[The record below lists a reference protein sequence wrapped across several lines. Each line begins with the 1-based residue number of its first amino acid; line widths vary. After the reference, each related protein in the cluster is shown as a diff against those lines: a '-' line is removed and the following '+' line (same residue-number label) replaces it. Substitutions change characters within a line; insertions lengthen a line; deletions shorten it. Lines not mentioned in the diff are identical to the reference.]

1 MSDLVELSS
10 VTWGLIGFMLLLIA
24 YFHGPSYSLRTVQS
38 APSILTSFGIFGTFL
53 GIALGLMRFNSAD
66 IEASVPIMIDGLGVA
81 VWSSIVGILGAL
93 SIRLRNTLSSIRLNA
108 VSDEK
113 PATVSDLNNTIANLN
128 SNLELLRQESRADN
142 HALLETT
149 RSYQEQMVAANT
161 DALTTALAK
170 VMTEFNSR
178 IEVQYGE
185 NFQKFNES
193 LGHLLQ
199 WQQSYS
205 SQLDDMLR
213 AQKAS
218 IDVISHASQSYEQMI
233 THSENF
239 NRVAESLGGL
249 LAGLEQQTSNLE
261 GYLSGL
267 SGLVGQASEGLP
279 ALGDYVSELTLK
291 LSASI
296 EQNNE
301 SLTQVLTRAAQ
312 DISGTVEQVTQSLAS
327 SVNQAHS
334 GLAEHVEAMTEKTEK
349 QMQLL
354 DQSMEKELTEAL
366 QTFGYQLTAL
376 SEKFVND
383 YVPLTDRLR
392 ELLLMAE
399 QQSGKHAQ
407 TTK

>member
-1 MSDLVELSS
+1 MTELTDLSS
-10 VTWGLIGFMLLLIA
+10 VTWSLLGFMFLLIA
-24 YFHGPSYSLRTVQS
+24 FFHGPSYSAQTVRS

-53 GIALGLMRFNSAD
+53 GIAFGLMRFDSAN

-81 VWSSIVGILGAL
+81 VWSSIVGILGGL
-93 SIRLRNTLSSIRLNA
+93 SIRLRSTLASIRQDA
-108 VSDEK
+108 GSVEK
-113 PATVSDLNNTIANLN
+113 PATVSDLNNTITSLN
-128 SNLELLRQESRADN
+128 SILEQLRQESRADSQ
-142 HALLETT
+142 ALLAST

-161 DALTTALAK
+161 DALTTALTT

-218 IDVISHASQSYEQMI
+218 IEVISHASNSYEQMMV
-233 THSENF
+233 HSQNF
-239 NRVAESLGGL
+239 NKVAKSLGTL
-249 LAGLEQQTSNLE
+249 LSGLEQQTSNLE

-279 ALGDYVSELTLK
+279 ALGDYVSELTVK

-301 SLTQVLTRAAQ
+301 SLTQVLATAAR

-349 QMQLL
+349 QVQLL
-354 DQSMEKELTEAL
+354 DQSMEKELTAAL

-399 QQSGKHAQ
+399 QPSGKRPQ
-407 TTK
+407 TSK